1 MNLSTLNDV
10 DPEKNDQSA
19 ANPEADPSL
28 AALEE
33 QETEFVATQPRKPIN
48 QTAMMLFAIITIG
61 AGGLWMMYRHVGPQ
75 KASAADPA
83 TITAQATI
91 TDFVQ
96 RGSGNV
102 SLLRKLLDGTAR
114 IVEQFKI
121 PNIIQIPLSDLKS
134 NPFHFAS
141 TKAAPADDNGE
152 AARKKLEQEKL
163 AIQTAARSLQLQTVV
178 LRSNRKACMINNVLY
193 REGET
198 VDGFVI
204 QTISNEGVVVKQGM
218 YRFRLQMS
226 K

>member
-1 MNLSTLNDV
+1 MNLSTLNDI
-10 DPEKNDQSA
+10 DPEKNDQPA
-19 ANPEADPSL
+19 APEQDPSL

-33 QETEFVATQPRKPIN
+33 QDTEFVATQPKKPMN

-75 KASAADPA
+75 KAAAADPA
-83 TITAQATI
+83 TVTAQATI

-96 RGSGNV
+96 RGSSNV
-102 SLLRKLLDGTAR
+102 SLLRKLLDGTAK

-121 PNIIQIPLSDLKS
+121 PNIIQVPLSDLKA

-141 TKAAPADDNGE
+141 TKAAPGEDSGE

-163 AIQTAARSLQLQTVV
+163 AIQTAAKSLQLQSLV
-178 LRSNRKACMINNVLY
+178 LRANRKACMINNVLY
-193 REGET
+193 QEGE
-198 VDGFVI
+198 VVSGFTI
-204 QTISNEGVVVKQGM
+204 QTISNEGVVVKNGQ